1 MGAHHRTRVIRKFV
15 AAPPPE
21 WDTPGDVA
29 DETDTP
35 DALPP
40 ESTIIEV
47 LPRDKILA
55 IDDPKFVPAELAD
68 MPDDEPVIGLCVGD
82 DARAYA
88 LSVLD
93 TREVVNDVVNG
104 MPVCVSW

>member
-1 MGAHHRTRVIRKFV
+1 MGEFV
-15 AAPPPE
+15 AEVPPE
-21 WDTPGDVA
+21 WDTPDSVST
-29 DETDTP
+29 EEDTP
-35 DALPP
+35 DPAIP

-47 LPRDKILA
+47 LPRDKIQA